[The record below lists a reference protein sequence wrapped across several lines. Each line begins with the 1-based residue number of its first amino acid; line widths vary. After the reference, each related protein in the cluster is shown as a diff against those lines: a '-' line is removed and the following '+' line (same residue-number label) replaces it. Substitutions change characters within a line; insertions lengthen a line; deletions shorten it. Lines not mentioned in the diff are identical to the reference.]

1 MYAKCVYSGSENMA
15 KISLIRLMDNLY
27 KKVYKIAERN
37 DIETENETDALEK
50 ILISPWIPE
59 KIKSAIKKDAHELYN
74 KAGNTIDNLIPKQ
87 VDYSDPSISGDVY
100 AEVAAAQD
108 ESLRNYEL
116 KAKRIKQLA
125 LAGE

>member
-1 MYAKCVYSGSENMA
+1 MA

-27 KKVYKIAERN
+27 KKAYRIAEKN
-37 DIETENETDALEK
+37 GIDAENETDALEE

-59 KIKSAIKKDAHELYN
+59 KIKSAIKKDVHKLYN
-74 KAGNTIDNLIPKQ
+74 KARRTIDNLMPQQ
-87 VDYSDPSISGDVY
+87 VDYSDPNISGDVY
-100 AEVAAAQD
+100 AEIAAAQD

>member
-1 MYAKCVYSGSENMA
+1 MA
-15 KISLIRLMDNLY
+15 KISLIRLMDSLY
-27 KKVYKIAERN
+27 KKAYKIAEKN
-37 DIETENETDALEK
+37 GIDAENGTDALEK

-116 KAKRIKQLA
+116 KAMRIKQLA